1 MANYQSTH
9 TGAQIDEGVDKANK
23 ALVKPDSA
31 PSATS
36 LVAIDNTNAQTALTI
51 GDGLS
56 IENGALK
63 ATGGGG
69 GGNSYFEAFTGY
81 QAGIQLSGAGYSFSA
96 FKLHNAITD
105 SLVDVTNLAMSGNY
119 DYIVFTNGQTLA
131 SGKITNIG
139 DASDLDLLVITKDGS
154 TILGKNESIDIPGLT
169 TAPFLVK
176 FIRTSSSQIHDVRVQ
191 FNLIAD

>member
-1 MANYQSTH
+1 MANFKLNQ
-9 TGAQIDEGVDKANK
+9 TGEQIQADLN
-23 ALVKPDSA
+23 LLDSN
-31 PSATS
+31 SATQGQV
-36 LVAIDNTNAQTALTI
+36 LTA
-51 GDGLS
+51 
-56 IENGALK
+56 NG
-63 ATGGGG
+63 TGGAIWQNASGG

-81 QAGIQLSGAGYSFSA
+81 QAGIYLSGAGYNFSA

-105 SLVDVTNLAMSGNY
+105 SLVDVTNQAMSGNY
-119 DYIVFTNGQTLA
+119 DYVVFTNGQTLA

-139 DASDLDLLVITKDGS
+139 NASDLDLLVITKDGS

-176 FIRTSSSQIHDVRVQ
+176 FIRTSSSQIEDVRVQ